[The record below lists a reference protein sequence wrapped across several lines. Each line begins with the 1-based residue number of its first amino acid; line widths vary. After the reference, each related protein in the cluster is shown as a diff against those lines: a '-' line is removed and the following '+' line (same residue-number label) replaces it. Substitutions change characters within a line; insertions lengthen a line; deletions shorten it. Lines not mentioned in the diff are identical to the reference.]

1 MRGTTV
7 ATQTTVQ
14 PKSTP
19 AVIDVNE
26 QTFQTE
32 VLDRSRSVPVVVD
45 FWAPWCGP
53 CRTLGPTLERL
64 ANEAGGAFVL
74 AKVNVDLNQR
84 LAMTFRV
91 QGIPAVK
98 AFRDG
103 QVIDEFTGALPESQ
117 VRAWLQRFA
126 PGATDRLAQEAAALE
141 TIDPQAAAARYR
153 TALEH
158 DSTHAAS
165 MFGLGRLL
173 IAQGDPGGAEL
184 LRTIPVGT
192 PFYARA
198 QALLH
203 IAPFFQEIA
212 QVDQAALKA
221 QVANEPG
228 NMEARYQMAAILAR
242 TGHYADAMDQL
253 LGIVQRDRAFRNDG
267 ARQVLLALFEML
279 GDDNPLISEYRRKLA
294 NALF

>member
-1 MRGTTV
+1 M

-53 CRTLGPTLERL
+53 CRTLGPILERL

-74 AKVNVDLNQR
+74 AKVNADLNQR

-126 PGATDRLAQEAAALE
+126 PGTTDRLAQEAAALE
-141 TIDPQAAAARYR
+141 SIDPQAAAARYR
-153 TALEH
+153 IALEH
-158 DSTHAAS
+158 DSAHAAS

-173 IAQGDPGGAEL
+173 IAQGDPNGAEL
-184 LRTIPVGT
+184 LRTVPAGAS
-192 PFYARA
+192 FYARA

-203 IAPFFQEIA
+203 IAPFFQEVA

-221 QVANEPG
+221 QVVNEPG

-242 TGHYADAMDQL
+242 TGHYADAMEHL

-267 ARQVLLALFEML
+267 ARQVLLALFEMI
-279 GDDNPLISEYRRKLA
+279 GDDNPLANEYRRKLA